1 MRATTGGFRSGRCAA
16 HPTSGLPRSGR
27 SRPGFVVGRHGESSS
42 DNLERETLRR
52 LAPHRRTWVV
62 ISNEPDERRAELLA
76 TLDARGTRLRTIGGD
91 GDEGVARAYL
101 YDLSR
106 PPS

>member
-1 MRATTGGFRSGRCAA
+1 M
-16 HPTSGLPRSGR
+16 
-27 SRPGFVVGRHGESSS
+27 
-42 DNLERETLRR
+42 
-52 LAPHRRTWVV
+52 

-76 TLDARGTRLRTIGGD
+76 TLDERGTRLRTIGGD